1 MTDRTPVIS
10 LEELNSLNRE
20 EVFEGYQDGHAGEAE
35 PGGNRSKSYW
45 HGWRN
50 GRVDGGH
57 DEKDGAQ
64 ALLARQYLQAERVA
78 RVLKRENL

>member
-1 MTDRTPVIS
+1 MNERVPVTTVD
-10 LEELNSLNRE
+10 ELLTLNDAE
-20 EVFEGYQDGHAGEAE
+20 IVEGYNDGYRGEPE

-57 DEKDGAQ
+57 DEKDMAM
-64 ALLARQYLQAERVA
+64 AILARRAAQCAGR
-78 RVLKRENL
+78 